1 MFTLTSI
8 FTVIHFRFL
17 LNECMLLF
25 VLVFNTIWAQAFF
38 MYSSLNSYVI
48 LLVSH
53 ISFKFQLIFSI
64 SIK

>member
-53 ISFKFQLIFSI
+53 ISFKFQFIFSI